1 MRNNSV
7 LVDLFRANMAAADR
21 PDQGPD
27 QSSGSTDMANV
38 SWVCPAIQP
47 ELAIA
52 PPGTPK
58 HSLLFRDAAAG
69 QDADE
74 TTLLAATLLA
84 QTAWDLY
91 VDPERL
97 EAAWREHRSDVDA
110 VGGAGLTPAGHPGTS
125 T

>member
-58 HSLLFRDAAAG
+58 HSLLFREAAAG
-69 QDADE
+69 RDADE
-74 TTLLAATLLA
+74 TTLLAATLVA

-91 VDPERL
+91 ADPERL
-97 EAAWREHRSDVDA
+97 EAAWREHRSDIEA
-110 VGGAGLTPAGHPGTS
+110 AGARG
-125 T
+125 